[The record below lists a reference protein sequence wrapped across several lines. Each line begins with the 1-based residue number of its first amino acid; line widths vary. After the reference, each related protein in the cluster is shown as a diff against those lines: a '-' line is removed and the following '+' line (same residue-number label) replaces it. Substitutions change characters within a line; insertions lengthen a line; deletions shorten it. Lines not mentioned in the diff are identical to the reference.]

1 MFFFRLQR
9 LNCLV
14 DVWIIRMC
22 FISEHV
28 LNLQPWPVTCKRH
41 HDPIC
46 GQCSKAVSTHILS
59 QKQSGRFVFVIHCHK
74 GPRHSYFSPWPEKSR
89 LSMGTAGHFC
99 QIFCLWLELVY
110 QDFGFE
116 LGHQQFTLTALEHEA
131 DRDSRGQVIKTSLRY
146 FIFYIIFS
154 KILIVLDILKYK
166 YGLG

>member
-1 MFFFRLQR
+1 MRLQR
-9 LNCLV
+9 VNCLV

-74 GPRHSYFSPWPEKSR
+74 GPRHSYFSPWPEKLISVEH
-89 LSMGTAGHFC
+89 GHRRPFLPN
-99 QIFCLWLELVY
+99 FLFMTW
-110 QDFGFE
+110 
-116 LGHQQFTLTALEHEA
+116 
-131 DRDSRGQVIKTSLRY
+131 TSLSGLWVWAWASTVYPDSIGTRGGSR
-146 FIFYIIFS
+146 FS
-154 KILIVLDILKYK
+154 WSSYK
-166 YGLG
+166 DKS